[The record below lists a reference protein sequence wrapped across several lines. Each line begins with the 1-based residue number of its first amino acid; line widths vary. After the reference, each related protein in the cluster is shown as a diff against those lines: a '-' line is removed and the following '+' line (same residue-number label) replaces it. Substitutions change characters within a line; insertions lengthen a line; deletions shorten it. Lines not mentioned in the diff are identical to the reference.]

1 MSVFQYVS
9 DNWDQIGPQILTHL
23 EIVGECIAITSAV
36 GLGLGIAAAR
46 SEPLSTIILAV
57 TSTILTVPSFALFGL
72 LSIWFGLANPPV
84 IIGLILYGLLPVT
97 RNTRAG
103 IKTVD
108 PAVVE
113 SARGMG
119 MNPRQ
124 VLLKVEL
131 PLAVPVVLGGIRQ
144 ATVMIVAIAT
154 VGATVG
160 VDDLGQ
166 TILSAIGR
174 GSGQLDAVLAGIL
187 PVAAIG
193 ILADLILAGI
203 QRAPFA
209 RTRLGGG
216 DMITFDQSRQAL
228 RELCRRRPSLA
239 RDQIGGDGHPGR
251 PLRLRQD
258 HILEDDQPAGRAD
271 RRVRSASTIATR
283 APMTSTTCVAR
294 SAT

>member
-1 MSVFQYVS
+1 MSVFQYIS
-9 DNWDQIGPQILTHL
+9 ENWSSIEPQIVTHL
-23 EIVGECIAITSAV
+23 EIVGECVVVTSAV

-46 SEPLSTIILAV
+46 SEPLSTLILAV

-103 IKTVD
+103 IKAVD

-144 ATVMIVAIAT
+144 STVMIVAIAT

-174 GSGQLDAVLAGIL
+174 STGTLDAVLAGIL

-193 ILADLILAGI
+193 ILADFILAGV
-203 QRAPFA
+203 QRA
-209 RTRLGGG
+209 L
-216 DMITFDQSRQAL
+216 SR
-228 RELCRRRPSLA
+228 
-239 RDQIGGDGHPGR
+239 GR
-251 PLRLRQD
+251 VSV
-258 HILEDDQPAGRAD
+258 A
-271 RRVRSASTIATR
+271 AT
-283 APMTSTTCVAR
+283 
-294 SAT
+294 

>member
-1 MSVFQYVS
+1 VSVFQYVAA
-9 DNWDQIGPQILTHL
+9 NWDSIEPQIVTHL
-23 EIVGECIAITSAV
+23 EIVGECIAITSLI

-46 SEPLSTIILAV
+46 SEPLSTVILAV

-84 IIGLILYGLLPVT
+84 IVGLILYGLLPVT

-103 IKTVD
+103 IKAVD

-119 MNPRQ
+119 MNRRQ
-124 VLLKVEL
+124 VLFRVEL

-144 ATVMIVAIAT
+144 STVMIVAIAT

-160 VDDLGQ
+160 VNDLGQ

-174 GSGQLDAVLAGIL
+174 STGTLDAVLAGII

-203 QRAPFA
+203 QR
-209 RTRLGGG
+209 LL
-216 DMITFDQSRQAL
+216 SR
-228 RELCRRRPSLA
+228 
-239 RDQIGGDGHPGR
+239 GR
-251 PLRLRQD
+251 VSV
-258 HILEDDQPAGRAD
+258 A
-271 RRVRSASTIATR
+271 AT
-283 APMTSTTCVAR
+283 
-294 SAT
+294 

>member
-1 MSVFQYVS
+1 VSVFQYIS
-9 DNWDQIGPQILTHL
+9 ANWGSIEPQIVTHL
-23 EIVGECIAITSAV
+23 EIVGECIAITSAI

-46 SEPLSTIILAV
+46 SEPLSTVILAV

-84 IIGLILYGLLPVT
+84 IVGLILYGLLPVT

-103 IKTVD
+103 IKAVD

-144 ATVMIVAIAT
+144 STVMIVAIAT

-160 VDDLGQ
+160 VNDLGQ

-174 GSGQLDAVLAGIL
+174 STGTLDAVLAGII

-193 ILADLILAGI
+193 IVADFILAGV
-203 QRAPFA
+203 QRA
-209 RTRLGGG
+209 L
-216 DMITFDQSRQAL
+216 SR
-228 RELCRRRPSLA
+228 
-239 RDQIGGDGHPGR
+239 GR
-251 PLRLRQD
+251 VSV
-258 HILEDDQPAGRAD
+258 A
-271 RRVRSASTIATR
+271 AT
-283 APMTSTTCVAR
+283 
-294 SAT
+294 

>member
-1 MSVFQYVS
+1 VSVFQYIS
-9 DNWDQIGPQILTHL
+9 ANWDSIEPQIATHL
-23 EIVGECIAITSAV
+23 EIVGECIAVTSLI

-46 SEPLSTIILAV
+46 SEPLSTVILAV

-84 IIGLILYGLLPVT
+84 IVGLILYGLLPVT

-103 IKTVD
+103 IMTVD

-160 VDDLGQ
+160 VNDLGQ

-174 GSGQLDAVLAGIL
+174 STGTLDAVLAGII
-187 PVAAIG
+187 PVAVIG
-193 ILADLILAGI
+193 ILADFILAGV
-203 QRAPFA
+203 QRA
-209 RTRLGGG
+209 L
-216 DMITFDQSRQAL
+216 SR
-228 RELCRRRPSLA
+228 
-239 RDQIGGDGHPGR
+239 GR
-251 PLRLRQD
+251 VSV
-258 HILEDDQPAGRAD
+258 A
-271 RRVRSASTIATR
+271 AT
-283 APMTSTTCVAR
+283 
-294 SAT
+294 

>member
-1 MSVFQYVS
+1 MSVFQYIS
-9 DNWDQIGPQILTHL
+9 ENWSSVEPQIVTHL
-23 EIVGECIAITSAV
+23 EIVGECIAITSAI

-46 SEPLSTIILAV
+46 SENLSTVILAV

-84 IIGLILYGLLPVT
+84 IVGLILYGLLPVT

-103 IKTVD
+103 IKAVD

-144 ATVMIVAIAT
+144 STVMIVAIAT

-174 GSGQLDAVLAGIL
+174 STGTLDAVLAGII

-193 ILADLILAGI
+193 ILADFILAGV
-203 QRAPFA
+203 QRA
-209 RTRLGGG
+209 L
-216 DMITFDQSRQAL
+216 SR
-228 RELCRRRPSLA
+228 
-239 RDQIGGDGHPGR
+239 GR
-251 PLRLRQD
+251 VSV
-258 HILEDDQPAGRAD
+258 A
-271 RRVRSASTIATR
+271 AT
-283 APMTSTTCVAR
+283 
-294 SAT
+294 

>member
-1 MSVFQYVS
+1 VSVFQYIS
-9 DNWDQIGPQILTHL
+9 DNWSSIEPQIVTHL

-46 SEPLSTIILAV
+46 SEALSTVIMAV

-72 LSIWFGLANPPV
+72 LSIWLGLANPPV
-84 IIGLILYGLLPVT
+84 IVGLVLYGLLPVT

-103 IKTVD
+103 IKAVD

-113 SARGMG
+113 TARGMG
-119 MNPRQ
+119 MSPQQ

-160 VDDLGQ
+160 VNDLGQ
-166 TILSAIGR
+166 TIISAIGR
-174 GSGQLDAVLAGIL
+174 STGTLDAVLAGII

-203 QRAPFA
+203 QRA
-209 RTRLGGG
+209 L
-216 DMITFDQSRQAL
+216 SR
-228 RELCRRRPSLA
+228 
-239 RDQIGGDGHPGR
+239 GR
-251 PLRLRQD
+251 VSV
-258 HILEDDQPAGRAD
+258 A
-271 RRVRSASTIATR
+271 AT
-283 APMTSTTCVAR
+283 
-294 SAT
+294 